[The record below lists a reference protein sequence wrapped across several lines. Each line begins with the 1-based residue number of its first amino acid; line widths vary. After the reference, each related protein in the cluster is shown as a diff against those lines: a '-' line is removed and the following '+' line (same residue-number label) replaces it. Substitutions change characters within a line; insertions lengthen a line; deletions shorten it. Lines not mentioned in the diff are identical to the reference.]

1 MSIAGVVETLALY
14 IRKGWI
20 KTPEECVR
28 FLEKSFE
35 KDSDKS
41 TEAEGKVAC
50 ISKAKRKAQR

>member
-28 FLEKSFE
+28 FLEDSFE
-35 KDSDKS
+35 KVHNKS
-41 TEAEGKVAC
+41 TEAEGKVAH
-50 ISKAKRKAQR
+50 ISEAKRKAQR